1 MSTPTSPNS
10 PDPSAES
17 ETRAPEAPDV
27 SQNDPTREL
36 DLPATEAGAEPTK
49 AVTEPTKAVTEPTKA
64 VAEPTKTVAEPT
76 ETVAEPTDSVGE
88 PAGAATAED
97 PLSQFSEPTR
107 EHAAEPTTVWSEP
120 TAPLGTT
127 AVATATATGPE
138 PKAPTGPHLPAILL
152 GVTCLIVAII
162 AIAEELGRLTIDWG
176 NVGPLGIVAAGAVLV
191 ILGLVGLLASRK
203 KS

>member
-27 SQNDPTREL
+27 SQNDPTPEL

-49 AVTEPTKAVTEPTKA
+49 AVTEPTKAV
-64 VAEPTKTVAEPT
+64 AEPTETVTEPT